1 MKKHIAN
8 ALTVF
13 RILGSIILL
22 FLPVFSSGFYIVY
35 LLCGFSDMIDGT
47 IARRTNSVSTF
58 SGKLDTAADLVFVIA
73 ASIKL
78 LPALRLPLFLWI
90 WIGAI
95 ALIKIFNILCGY
107 VYEKQFLS
115 LHTPLN
121 KMTGLLLFLLPL
133 TSAFVPFTYCC
144 IAVCAIATLSAL
156 QEGMYISAGCASK

>member
-13 RILGSIILL
+13 RILGSMILL
-22 FLPVFSSGFYIVY
+22 FLPAFSLKFYIVY

-47 IARRTNSVSTF
+47 IARKTNSVSTF

-73 ASIKL
+73 ASMKL

-95 ALIKIFNILCGY
+95 ALIKICNILCGY
-107 VYEKQFLS
+107 ICEKQFVS
-115 LHTPLN
+115 LHTSMN
-121 KMTGLLLFLLPL
+121 KLTGLLLFLLPL
-133 TSAFVPFTYCC
+133 TGFFIEFTYGCM
-144 IAVCAIATLSAL
+144 AVCAIATLSAL